1 MGAVH
6 CIKTRHSTA
15 IPTPHLIF
23 CNAAEGLQLLAAGT
37 DIEIAVL
44 IISEVGPGEL
54 ALRCDLALVPDWDVG
69 IDVAIDQPSLSKDL
83 FNKLSHK
90 QKYRGIEIRLF
101 RLPQSCK
108 SMFVRA
114 TTLLR
119 LSRCNPNR

>member
-1 MGAVH
+1 MGGFHVLNE
-6 CIKTRHSTA
+6 S
-15 IPTPHLIF
+15 
-23 CNAAEGLQLLAAGT
+23 LQLLAAGT

-101 RLPQSCK
+101 RLPQSTQT
-108 SMFVRA
+108 SLGIA
-114 TTLLR
+114 I
-119 LSRCNPNR
+119 SAAINPIFRVPP